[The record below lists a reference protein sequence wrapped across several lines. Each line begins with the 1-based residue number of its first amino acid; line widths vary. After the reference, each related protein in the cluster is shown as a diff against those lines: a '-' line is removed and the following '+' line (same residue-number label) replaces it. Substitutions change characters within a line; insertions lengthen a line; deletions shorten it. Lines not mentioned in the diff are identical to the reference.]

1 MQWTEFGKSIKKE
14 PKTNNNSKKKKKL
27 LVFKLLNPRTLKC
40 SSLVVS

>member
-14 PKTNNNSKKKKKL
+14 PKTNNNSKKKKL